1 MILTVTLNPSIDK
14 NYIVQNFKLNGIH
27 RAPKMMALPGGK
39 GINVSR
45 VLHSLGVPTK
55 ATGIVG
61 GFTGKKIEKFL
72 KKESVPYSFVQT
84 RAESRTNILIL
95 DEFSD
100 MHCEINEQGP
110 SIPVGAW
117 DRLYIKLKDLAP
129 SCSWVV
135 FAGSPPSETSPQIY
149 YRLIKQ
155 VQEYGV
161 KVALDTRG
169 KWLEEGIKAKPNF
182 IKPNW
187 DEFQELVGPVHST
200 VHAFQQARRIEARGV
215 DTIIIST
222 GSNGALAIHDGQSY
236 CVRSLPKIEVVSPV
250 GSGDSLVAGFL
261 AKFRNGS
268 DFPEALRHGLALGCS
283 NATNFGAGLFDLE
296 EVNSLSQQID
306 LDELPY

>member
-27 RAPKMMALPGGK
+27 RAQKMMALPGGK

-72 KKESVPYSFVQT
+72 KKESVPYSFVQI

-169 KWLEEGIKAKPNF
+169 KWLLVLENKP
-182 IKPNW
+182 
-187 DEFQELVGPVHST
+187 S
-200 VHAFQQARRIEARGV
+200 
-215 DTIIIST
+215 
-222 GSNGALAIHDGQSY
+222 
-236 CVRSLPKIEVVSPV
+236 
-250 GSGDSLVAGFL
+250 
-261 AKFRNGS
+261 
-268 DFPEALRHGLALGCS
+268 
-283 NATNFGAGLFDLE
+283 
-296 EVNSLSQQID
+296 
-306 LDELPY
+306 